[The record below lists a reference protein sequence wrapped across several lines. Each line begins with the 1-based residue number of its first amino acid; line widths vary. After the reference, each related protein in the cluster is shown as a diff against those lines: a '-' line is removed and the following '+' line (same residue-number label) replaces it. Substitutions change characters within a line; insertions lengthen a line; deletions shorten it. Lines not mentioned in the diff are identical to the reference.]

1 MTTPMKK
8 NVAKEKTLGIL
19 MLDSKFPRITGDV
32 GSPNTFPFPVKKLI
46 IKGASPQRVVLE
58 GDYALLEPFI
68 KGALELER
76 EGVDAIT
83 TSCGFMAM
91 FQKELAEK
99 VHIPLFT
106 SSLLQVSLAYN
117 CLPPNKCVGIL
128 TADSRNLSERHFKGA
143 GIDQIPKVVYGME
156 GSHFHDI
163 FVKNSE
169 HLNIQQAQHDVVGIA
184 KRMVHEHPEVGAI
197 VLECTNMP
205 PYAYAVATVTDMP
218 VYDITTLAAYVMA
231 GHF

>member
-1 MTTPMKK
+1 M
-8 NVAKEKTLGIL
+8 
-19 MLDSKFPRITGDV
+19 
-32 GSPNTFPFPVKKLI
+32 
-46 IKGASPQRVVLE
+46 VLE

-76 EGVDAIT
+76 EGVNAIT

-117 CLPPNKCVGIL
+117 CLPPKKCVGIL

-169 HLNIQQAQHDVVGIA
+169 HLNIQQAQQDIVGIA